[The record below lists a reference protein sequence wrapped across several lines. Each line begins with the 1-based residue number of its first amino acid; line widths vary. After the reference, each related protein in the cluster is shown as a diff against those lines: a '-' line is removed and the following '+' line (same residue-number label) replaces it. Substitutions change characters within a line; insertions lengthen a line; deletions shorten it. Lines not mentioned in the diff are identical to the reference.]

1 MRVADIAAS
10 LATSPI
16 DPLQSMGRVT
26 ANLRIVDE
34 WLDQLSR
41 LRGAEC
47 PSSPVHRVLGDG
59 GVAHQLADQRP
70 RLVGLD
76 APEGVDEHLAL
87 IAGTRVGAE
96 LDDVPVLRGCHR
108 ARDRVPELPAR
119 PLPVLRDQRHR
130 RFAPLA
136 ARPDPRGERVD
147 HRPCPDARQPFEEH
161 RVGAA
166 RIERRRLES
175 TDRGVRRIDEAR
187 QVGRIDTGIAQGR
200 AHRLPLL
207 LLGHVDE
214 NRQVPRLPRKND
226 PGSIAARQES
236 LGLPE
241 ADLEAYT
248 KAAESVT
255 GLVSIPVSVAQLA
268 VSLGEYELSED
279 GEVVETGRAEEEVVV
294 PLAHTEG
301 GLTASVQRGAKAIA
315 ESGGCRT
322 YVIADRITR
331 ASCFICKDAGDALAL
346 ARWIEGEVPAM
357 REFLRESDNSEL
369 SKYAVLRE
377 AKTHVVGPMCHVL
390 WRFTTGDAFGANMM
404 TRNAYALNMAYVLP
418 QAPVPI
424 ERSILEANMGGD
436 KKPSFEYFQQG
447 HGKTVIA
454 ETTLTETAIER
465 VLRTTRTDLEELAWA
480 GTHGAVAS
488 GMQSV
493 AFTPASAIAA
503 VFAATGQD
511 LGLVGTSSMAHGTE
525 QRVEGGLH
533 ASIRFP
539 GIEVGTVGGGTT
551 LPDPKRWLELM
562 GCAGPGKVYR
572 LAQLVAATALALEI
586 SASAA
591 MATAGSENFFRAH
604 FERGGMR

>member
-1 MRVADIAAS
+1 VR
-10 LATSPI
+10 
-16 DPLQSMGRVT
+16 
-26 ANLRIVDE
+26 
-34 WLDQLSR
+34 LS
-41 LRGAEC
+41 
-47 PSSPVHRVLGDG
+47 
-59 GVAHQLADQRP
+59 
-70 RLVGLD
+70 
-76 APEGVDEHLAL
+76 
-87 IAGTRVGAE
+87 
-96 LDDVPVLRGCHR
+96 
-108 ARDRVPELPAR
+108 
-119 PLPVLRDQRHR
+119 
-130 RFAPLA
+130 
-136 ARPDPRGERVD
+136 
-147 HRPCPDARQPFEEH
+147 
-161 RVGAA
+161 
-166 RIERRRLES
+166 
-175 TDRGVRRIDEAR
+175 
-187 QVGRIDTGIAQGR
+187 
-200 AHRLPLL
+200 
-207 LLGHVDE
+207 
-214 NRQVPRLPRKND
+214 RKND
-226 PGSIAARQES
+226 ADAVRSRQEA

-241 ADLEAYT
+241 VDLEPYA

-279 GEVVETGRAEEEVVV
+279 GEVVETGRSDEEVVV

-331 ASCFICKDAGDALAL
+331 ASCFVCKNSGDALAL
-346 ARWIEGEVPAM
+346 ARWIEGRVPAM
-357 REFLRESDNSEL
+357 REFLREADNPEL
-369 SKYAVLRE
+369 SRYAVLRE

-418 QAPVPI
+418 QAPVRV
-424 ERSILEANMGGD
+424 ERTILEANMGGD

-454 ETTLTETAIER
+454 EVTLTEAAIER
-465 VLRTTRTDLEELAWA
+465 VLRTTLVDLEELAWA

-493 AFTPASAIAA
+493 AFTPASAVAA

-511 LGLVGTSSMAHGTE
+511 LGMVGTSSMAHGTGR
-525 QRVEGGLH
+525 RVDAGLH

-539 GIEVGTVGGGTT
+539 GLEVGTVGGGTS
-551 LPDPKRWLELM
+551 LPTAREWLSVL
-562 GCAGPGKVYR
+562 GCVGDGTVYR
-572 LAQLVAATALALEI
+572 FAQIVAATALALEI

-604 FERGGMR
+604 FERGGIR